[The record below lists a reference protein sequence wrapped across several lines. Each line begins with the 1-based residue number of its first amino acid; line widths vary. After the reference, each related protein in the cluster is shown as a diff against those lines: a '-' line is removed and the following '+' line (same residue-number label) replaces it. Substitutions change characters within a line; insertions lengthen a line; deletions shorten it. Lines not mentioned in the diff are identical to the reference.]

1 MLTLLSLYWLELFQF
16 STLRH
21 FHFMIRLMI
30 KENTPILLKSWRKH
44 HKANLWPTQVKTRF
58 GICSK
63 FLSILYLCT
72 CIGHRYAYG
81 NDGESIV
88 APTNPN
94 HCSLSD
100 QILKYQNKKD
110 DEQQPFLDYVL
121 DITVA
126 YPQGK
131 PLDLP
136 TIVTGTRDACQT
148 YFYYRLYHSSEV
160 RPTDPKIIPNEWP
173 ATNSQN

>member
-1 MLTLLSLYWLELFQF
+1 MVLFPEGGFLRKRREASQRYGEKLGLPYVQNVTLPRTGAMQAIMDVLPARTSQGNNNGASKRYENGNLLTVTSEGKLFTVDFLNQCF
-16 STLRH
+16 L
-21 FHFMIRLMI
+21 IRNFTVL
-30 KENTPILLKSWRKH
+30 
-44 HKANLWPTQVKTRF
+44 
-58 GICSK
+58 
-63 FLSILYLCT
+63 
-72 CIGHRYAYG
+72 
-81 NDGESIV
+81 
-88 APTNPN
+88 
-94 HCSLSD
+94 LSD

-136 TIVTGTRDACQT
+136 TIVTGMRDPCQT

-160 RPTDPKIIPNEWP
+160 IHC
-173 ATNSQN
+173 